1 MSLPRFVCLTR
12 CNATLASC
20 IWQCGVVHDEN
31 LHFDMLLRVS
41 QCDGHD
47 RYSSHLSSPSFFFS
61 HSGTRSAS
69 RNRCASTLFFF
80 FFPAFE
86 PSTHSFVWQF
96 HRTESYFFFLLL
108 LLYARLLFVRLF
120 FFFFAFLRYVI
131 SAKCRELVLT
141 FCFVLFCFQ
150 VFPPPPRFVDSRKT
164 TPS

>member
-80 FFPAFE
+80 FF
-86 PSTHSFVWQF
+86 
-96 HRTESYFFFLLL
+96 LLL
-108 LLYARLLFVRLF
+108 NRRRTALSDSSTGRKSISF
-120 FFFFAFLRYVI
+120 FFFFFFMR
-131 SAKCRELVLT
+131 KCCL
-141 FCFVLFCFQ
+141 FSCFFFFFGLH
-150 VFPPPPRFVDSRKT
+150 S
-164 TPS
+164 